1 MSSLIIQPLAA
12 NIMNAVFC
20 GLMAFGLLLTP
31 KQFMKGGQYQSP
43 WFKNIPDESDNKLFY
58 LGQFMALLMLGGCVV
73 PTLLQPD
80 SQFLCYQMTV
90 IHGLNFVHTLIF
102 LLTSAYKNAFPETS
116 EGKSQWYVGTFLNLV
131 FFVVTLLASLH
142 STDNVVDSK
151 ETYISKTVANILMLA
166 FTSVFGLLFVTIPRV
181 LLSMYWSGD
190 ELEEDKTCL
199 GFKLLNMTDLERWWA
214 RCIGTVILGLNLGV
228 AIDANIEQ
236 PLYTAGSLVTMSTLT
251 LLNFHQ
257 IIMRPYKSISERH
270 IKMSWIPNLLMC
282 GVVIGVLSS
291 ALLYV

>member
-1 MSSLIIQPLAA
+1 
-12 NIMNAVFC
+12 
-20 GLMAFGLLLTP
+20 
-31 KQFMKGGQYQSP
+31 
-43 WFKNIPDESDNKLFY
+43 
-58 LGQFMALLMLGGCVV
+58 
-73 PTLLQPD
+73 
-80 SQFLCYQMTV
+80 
-90 IHGLNFVHTLIF
+90 
-102 LLTSAYKNAFPETS
+102 
-116 EGKSQWYVGTFLNLV
+116 
-131 FFVVTLLASLH
+131 
-142 STDNVVDSK
+142 
-151 ETYISKTVANILMLA
+151 MLA
-166 FTSVFGLLFVTIPRV
+166 FTSVFGLLFVTILRV

-270 IKMSWIPNLLMC
+270 IKMS
-282 GVVIGVLSS
+282 
-291 ALLYV
+291 